1 MSVDKLVRELGYEE
15 SPNFLQESD
24 FGGVPG
30 YSHLF
35 RRATARCR
43 LKGVYA
49 LRDESGEGSPNVVP
63 LVYVCEEVAD
73 VAPEEIHRLA
83 WNQNVVPF
91 VLVVARDVVRLYSG
105 FSYGAPVHAGTGD
118 TGRDGVLMAAVA
130 FNQVASELG
139 SFRADA
145 IDRGELWRDWERR
158 VDTHGRVD
166 WQLLANLSKLGVWLR
181 GKGLEKDTAHA
192 LIGKYVYLRY
202 LRDREILSNRKF
214 EEWGLDP
221 AAVFGRGATVAG
233 LRAVIRD
240 LEGWLNGSV
249 FPLELTGPGSPSAE
263 HIERV
268 AGAFAGDDPESG
280 QLHLDFQPYDFSHI
294 PIETLSVIY
303 EQFLHAEGKGRDA
316 GAYYTPVPL
325 VNFMLQELEDRNP
338 LRPGMR
344 VLDGSCGSGAFLVQ
358 CYRRLIERRVRELG
372 QRPRPSELRE
382 LLVQTIFGVDRDEDA
397 CRVAELSLSLTLLDY
412 INPPDLRHYPKFK
425 LPRLHNKNIFHS
437 DFFAPKCPIQ
447 AADKSANYDW
457 IVGNPPW
464 VEVKKKDDEEEPR
477 EDLDR
482 HLRAWIV
489 EHRKSH
495 PTGGN
500 QAAQAFAWKLG
511 AMLKPAGCAGLL
523 LPAKTLFNYE
533 STGFRKEFIRRHR
546 LWCMANFS
554 NMTEVLFAGR
564 SRVPAAAFYFSPV
577 QIGDDSQAGDEHTL
591 TYSPF
596 VANQEAN
603 RPADPNTRKD
613 TWNIVVNTGEVR
625 RIRFSDTLRGDLLTW
640 KVAMWGSPRD
650 ERLIRSVR
658 HRFPALSE
666 LRERLSIEIQ
676 EGFQLRSE
684 GTKGAE
690 FREDLVG
697 KKILLMKPLR
707 GCGRIFVF
715 PEGAIGTIDRRHSY
729 LRTRGGMSG
738 ISVSDPPHV
747 IVDDARRFAVY
758 SDKFLAVPP
767 RQIGIAGQDGHAK
780 LLKALS
786 LFLVS
791 DFATYYQFFT
801 SPAWGVK
808 RELATLRSLK
818 EIPIPF
824 LNMSDDELA
833 GWERL
838 HADAI
843 RQRVTE
849 LPLFELERG
858 DGKSL
863 EDVDRELNE
872 MTYAALAL
880 SKQERWLVED
890 LTRVRIELDEGKL
903 GAAAVSPPK
912 VAELEEYAESLSR
925 ELDAFL
931 DVEGKYH
938 EVRVVH
944 DGHSG
949 MVQISVVRSGMS
961 PGRVWVEKAERL
973 TSKAFARSRDLLRRR
988 YSQWMYFDR
997 RLLILDGEKTF
1008 LFKPLQ
1014 RFHWTRG
1021 QALNDA
1027 DLIIG
1032 ETIADSEDAN
1042 VKHCR
1047 QQGVGLH
1054 HCSRVRP

>member
-1 MSVDKLVRELGYEE
+1 MSVDEIVGKLGYDR
-15 SPNFLQESD
+15 SPNFLRESN
-24 FGGVPG
+24 FGDVPG

-35 RRATARCR
+35 RRATGRCH
-43 LKGVYA
+43 LKGVYT
-49 LRDESGEGSPNVVP
+49 LKDEAGEGGLNVVP
-63 LVYVCEEVAD
+63 LVYVCEEAVDA
-73 VAPEEIHRLA
+73 APEEIHRLV
-83 WNQNVVPF
+83 WNQSVVPF

-105 FSYGAPVHAGTGD
+105 FSYGASNQTGASD
-118 TGRDGVLMAAVA
+118 ADREGVLSAAVA
-130 FNQVASELG
+130 FNRVGSELG
-139 SFRADA
+139 SFQAEA
-145 IDRGELWRDWERR
+145 IDRGDVWRRWERQ
-158 VDTHGRVD
+158 VDPRGRVD
-166 WQLLANLSKLGVWLR
+166 WRLLDNLRKLGVWLR
-181 GKGLEKDTAHA
+181 DKGLSKNVAHG

-202 LRDREILSNRKF
+202 LRDREILSNWKF

-221 AAVFGRGATVAG
+221 ANVFGRGATVAG
-233 LRAVIRD
+233 LGAVIRN
-240 LEGWLNGSV
+240 LEEWLNGSV
-249 FPLELTGPGSPSAE
+249 FPLKLVGAGSPSTE

-268 AGAFAGDDPESG
+268 AGAFVGDDPITG

-303 EQFLHAEGKGRDA
+303 EQFLHAEGKGRDS

-325 VNFMLQELEDRNP
+325 VNFMLQELEDRSP

-358 CYRRLIERRVRELG
+358 CYRRLIERRLRESGERL
-372 QRPRPSELRE
+372 RPSELRD
-382 LLVQTIFGVDRDEDA
+382 LLVESIFGVDRDEDA

-412 INPPDLRHYPKFK
+412 INPPDLRQYPTFK
-425 LPRLHNKNIFHS
+425 LPALHNKNIFHS
-437 DFFAPKCPIQ
+437 DLFAPKCPIQ
-447 AADKSANYDW
+447 ATKKSAQYDW
-457 IVGNPPW
+457 VVGNPPW
-464 VEVKKKDDEEEPR
+464 VEVKKPDDEEESQ
-477 EDLDR
+477 EDLDLSVR
-482 HLRAWIV
+482 TWIV

-500 QAAQAFAWKLG
+500 QTAQAFAWKLG
-511 AMLKPAGCAGLL
+511 AMLRPGGCAALL

-533 STGFRKEFIRRHR
+533 SAGFRKEFFLRHR
-546 LWCMANFS
+546 VWCVANFS

-577 QIGDDSQAGDEHTL
+577 QSPDNPQVGDEDTIV
-591 TYSPF
+591 YSPF

-603 RPADPNTRKD
+603 RPTDPNTRKD
-613 TWNIVVNTGEVR
+613 TWNIVINAGEIR
-625 RIRFSDTLRGDLLTW
+625 RIRLSDTLRGDLLTW

-658 HRFPALSE
+658 NRFPALSDLCE
-666 LRERLSIEIQ
+666 QQGIEIQ
-676 EGFQLRSE
+676 EGFQLRPE
-684 GTKGAE
+684 GTEGAV

-697 KKILLMKPLR
+697 KKILLMNALQ

-715 PEGAIGTIDRRHSY
+715 PDNALGTIDRGHAY
-729 LRTRGGMSG
+729 LRTPGRTSG

-758 SDKFLAVPP
+758 SDEFLAVPP
-767 RQIGIAGQDGHAK
+767 RQIGIGGKARHAK

-818 EIPIPF
+818 ELPIPF
-824 LNMSDDELA
+824 IDMSDDELTS
-833 GWERL
+833 WERL
-838 HADAI
+838 HADAL
-843 RQRVTE
+843 RREVTD
-849 LPLFELERG
+849 LPLFDLKRS
-858 DGKSL
+858 DRKSP
-863 EDVDRELNE
+863 EEVDRELNE
-872 MTYAALAL
+872 MTYAALGL
-880 SKQERWLVED
+880 SEQERWLIED
-890 LTRVRIELDEGKL
+890 LARVRIELDEGKL
-903 GAAAVSPPK
+903 GTAAVMPPK
-912 VAELEEYAESLSR
+912 VSELEEYANALCS

-931 DVEGKYH
+931 DVEAKRH
-938 EVRVVH
+938 EVRVVY
-944 DGHSG
+944 DDHSG
-949 MVQISVVRSGMS
+949 MVQTHVVQPARS
-961 PGRVWVEKAERL
+961 PRKVLVEKADRL
-973 TSKAFARSRDLLRRR
+973 TSEAFGRSRDLLRQR
-988 YSQWMYFDR
+988 YSQWVYFDR

-1032 ETIADSEDAN
+1032 ETIA
-1042 VKHCR
+1042 
-1047 QQGVGLH
+1047 VGEEADVNHL
-1054 HCSRVRP
+1054 